1 MDFNAFFSKQLQ
13 LQLTTMVVSVLHM
26 YKVTPPQL
34 PTMMVSVLRR
44 YEVTP
49 PQLPTMMVSVL
60 RRYEVTPPQLPT
72 MMVSVLMTTGP
83 PPKVL
88 MMSGTEQLTPPCW
101 MINF

>member
-1 MDFNAFFSKQLQ
+1 MHFFQKQLQ

-60 RRYEVTPPQLPT
+60 
-72 MMVSVLMTTGP
+72 MTTGP

-88 MMSGTEQLTPPCW
+88 MMSGTEQLPPPALSKSKSSQHILW
-101 MINF
+101 

>member
-26 YKVTPPQL
+26 NK
-34 PTMMVSVLRR
+34 
-44 YEVTP
+44 VTP

-88 MMSGTEQLTPPCW
+88 MMSGTEQLTPPWSSVNWRCK
-101 MINF
+101 NV